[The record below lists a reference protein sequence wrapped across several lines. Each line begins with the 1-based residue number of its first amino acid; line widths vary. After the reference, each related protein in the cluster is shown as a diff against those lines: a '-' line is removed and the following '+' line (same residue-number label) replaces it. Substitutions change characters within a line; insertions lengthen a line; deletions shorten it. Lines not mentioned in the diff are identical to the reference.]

1 MHIHASTCLLI
12 EKTKGININPNP
24 FGVFGICAIEPRVIM
39 LLLFSGFLT
48 PQESANLAVDGKSAF
63 WLQL

>member
-1 MHIHASTCLLI
+1 MHIHASTCLI
-12 EKTKGININPNP
+12 VDKTKGINININP
-24 FGVFGICAIEPRVIM
+24 LGVFGICAIEPKVIM

-48 PQESANLAVDGKSAF
+48 PQGSANLAVDGTSAF